1 MTPSKPANLAEVER
15 LMADWSLLQKIR
27 LVAVVLRDLG
37 RVNINEEP
45 DASAIE
51 DIEDANYDR
60 AIKRCDGD
68 LEPPDSDP
76 YQEYPVA
83 NPLR

>member
-1 MTPSKPANLAEVER
+1 MNPSKPANLAEVER

-27 LVAVVLRDLG
+27 LAAALAGDVYARSVVASPEWEALG
-37 RVNINEEP
+37 FILT
-45 DASAIE
+45 E
-51 DIEDANYDR
+51 DFDKAVEW
-60 AIKRCDGD
+60 CDGD